1 MFPSTVMIFCFLD
14 PYDLKNASTDVN
26 IDLRGQGKTAEGH
39 PNKKRVQAFISHNPG
54 KRSLKKQ
61 HNNWILFTTESS
73 REQQRVAASS
83 REQQQRAAEIIREQQ
98 RSPRAPQSHSF
109 PTEILGSPFI
119 FNWGPSFPIHFQ
131 LGPSFP
137 IHLAG
142 IAASP
147 FISSWD
153 PSLLIYFQPRSLP
166 PHSYPA
172 EEIRRSGDPEIRRS
186 IRRSRDPE
194 IRRSEDPEIRRS
206 GETRRP

>member
-1 MFPSTVMIFCFLD
+1 MNCRIARVIGSLCSCFSL
-14 PYDLKNASTDVN
+14 PLSIHRAISAS
-26 IDLRGQGKTAEGH
+26 IGL
-39 PNKKRVQAFISHNPG
+39 PG

-61 HNNWILFTTESS
+61 SNKWILFTTESS
-73 REQQRVAASS
+73 REQQRAAESS
-83 REQQQRAAEIIREQQ
+83 REQQQRAAESSKEQQ
-98 RSPRAPQSHSF
+98 RSPGQQGRAPQSHSF

-206 GETRRP
+206 GDPERSGETRRP

>member
-119 FNWGPSFPIHFQ
+119 FNWGPSFPLHFQ
-131 LGPSFP
+131 LGSQPPHLFP
-137 IHLAG
+137 AEIS
-142 IAASP
+142 ASP
-147 FISSWD
+147 FISS
-153 PSLLIYFQPRSLP
+153 R
-166 PHSYPA
+166 
-172 EEIRRSGDPEIRRS
+172 GDPK
-186 IRRSRDPE
+186 IRRSRDPK
-194 IRRSEDPEIRRS
+194 IDPEI
-206 GETRRP
+206 

>member
-1 MFPSTVMIFCFLD
+1 LGS
-14 PYDLKNASTDVN
+14 YDLKNASTDVN

-194 IRRSEDPEIRRS
+194 
-206 GETRRP
+206 